1 MKSKVWQRNKNK
13 RQYLWVKLE
22 GTAHTVSDN
31 ISMANLKCLD
41 HQKKVNTN
49 VILRGPTTGFFF
61 NIYFWRYN
69 NFMTISIWLTDI
81 MNVSIYQNV
90 HAGFLL
96 TGLRSVEIPEDG
108 ISIDF
113 SSTKKSLLL
122 PKASLYPSSLFK
134 EITRVGAPTLRK
146 WWSEQDSLKQ
156 CHLHNY
162 DYVI

>member
-1 MKSKVWQRNKNK
+1 M
-13 RQYLWVKLE
+13 
-22 GTAHTVSDN
+22 
-31 ISMANLKCLD
+31 
-41 HQKKVNTN
+41 
-49 VILRGPTTGFFF
+49 
-61 NIYFWRYN
+61 YFCEDQQQFVYGWHRYN
-69 NFMTISIWLTDI
+69 ECEL
-81 MNVSIYQNV
+81 YQNV

-122 PKASLYPSSLFK
+122 PKASLYPSPLLK